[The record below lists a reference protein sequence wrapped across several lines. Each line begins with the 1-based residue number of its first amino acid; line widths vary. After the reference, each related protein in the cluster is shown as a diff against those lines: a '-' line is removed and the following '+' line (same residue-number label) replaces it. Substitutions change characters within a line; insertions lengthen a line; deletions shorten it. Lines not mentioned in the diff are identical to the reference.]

1 MSLVQV
7 IGTHEYFIR
16 NQSVQRK
23 IELLDFFNKKQGKA
37 GLVGVSAN
45 AEKITIAHVV
55 LEKGKPALGFC
66 EEFDAPT
73 DKEREEILE
82 REGTQ
87 TNFVLPHSDYKLFL
101 VEAPK
106 VESHEM
112 EAAVKWKIK
121 DLVDSNVD
129 ELAVTLFPVPDDAYR
144 GQSDMVYVVA
154 SRKSKIK
161 QVVDLIVNS
170 GLNLQSIDI
179 PELVLMNISSR
190 FCDDTHGLAFI
201 DLRSSGSTLNLS
213 KEGSIYLTRHL
224 NTRVDQNIFNSEEW
238 ASVKERLVL
247 EIERSLDYYESQ
259 MGQSPISKIQ
269 ITPGENESDM
279 LVAQLNELM
288 AVQVTGLKLADEFE
302 SEEKYPEALLQSCIL
317 AIGGAMRNL
326 RVAT

>member
-82 REGTQ
+82 REVKRLGLEGTQ

-129 ELAVTLFPVPDDAYR
+129 GLAVTLFPVPDDAYR
-144 GQSDMVYVVA
+144 GQSGMVYVVA

-179 PELVLMNISSR
+179 PELVLMV
-190 FCDDTHGLAFI
+190 T
-201 DLRSSGSTLNLS
+201 
-213 KEGSIYLTRHL
+213 
-224 NTRVDQNIFNSEEW
+224 
-238 ASVKERLVL
+238 
-247 EIERSLDYYESQ
+247 SL
-259 MGQSPISKIQ
+259 IRCKTI
-269 ITPGENESDM
+269 
-279 LVAQLNELM
+279 
-288 AVQVTGLKLADEFE
+288 
-302 SEEKYPEALLQSCIL
+302 
-317 AIGGAMRNL
+317 
-326 RVAT
+326 